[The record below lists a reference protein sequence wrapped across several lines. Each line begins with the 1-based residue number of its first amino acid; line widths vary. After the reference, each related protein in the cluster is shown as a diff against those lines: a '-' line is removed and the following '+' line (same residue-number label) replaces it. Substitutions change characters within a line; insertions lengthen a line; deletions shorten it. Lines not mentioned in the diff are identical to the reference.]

1 MYSAVFLLMLE
12 NLLVGVIKCAQQV
25 YKLLMKILYA
35 LYARYEIN
43 A

>member
-1 MYSAVFLLMLE
+1 MYSAVLFLMLE
-12 NLLVGVIKCAQQV
+12 NLLLGLIKCAQQV

-35 LYARYEIN
+35 LYARYEIS